1 MLKPVVTIV
10 GRPNVGKSTLFNKII
25 GKRKSIVDNSP
36 GVTRDSVLSHGEW
49 NGKSFIVIDTAG
61 FENITKASGYIT
73 KELNTKIKYYVEQAN
88 VIIFVV

>member
-49 NGKSFIVIDTAG
+49 NGKKKR
-61 FENITKASGYIT
+61 NIQINQRK
-73 KELNTKIKYYVEQAN
+73 K
-88 VIIFVV
+88 